1 MKPALVLT
9 VEPALGV
16 DIERM
21 CLELQQL
28 SRTLRV
34 EVRCKAN
41 DVMFYARPR
50 GDAETLIASY
60 RRVSS
65 TPGLKFRAAHSWVE

>member
-1 MKPALVLT
+1 MKPAIVLN

-16 DIERM
+16 DMERL
-21 CLELQQL
+21 CLELHQL
-28 SRTLRV
+28 ARTMRV

-41 DVMFYARPR
+41 DVMLYARPR
-50 GDAETLIASY
+50 GSAEQLIAAY
-60 RRVSS
+60 RQVST